1 MKKIGI
7 DLRALQVGH
16 EFRGIGANVRSLL
29 DAMLLNP
36 DFARNE
42 LFFYFYDTT
51 NPLELL
57 RIPEGLKYKTVIIKN
72 KKDPRKNKTK
82 AQKAIAYAKEV
93 AGNHLSLSPIPKA
106 SRLDVFIQ
114 FDQALGL
121 PRSPLVKRVLLVYD
135 FIPLVF
141 RDAYLPNVP
150 ALYRKFGWRAALKNF
165 GFNAR
170 YLVGLKTIKR
180 ADLLMAIS
188 EHTARD
194 IQKYTGISRKKI
206 VIVPCALRTT
216 APNDPIDLKNRQ
228 KQDKITDKEDVI
240 GKIISEADKVPYI
253 LYVGGVE
260 APRRR
265 LDDLISAYHQIRAS
279 GRHIRLVLVGKELGS
294 VKSIPHHDTAE
305 QLKQLSY
312 SDDLYMLGFVS
323 DENVDRLF
331 EHAKAFTFIS
341 LYEGFGLPILESYS
355 KGCPVITYSNSSIPE
370 VAGNAAI
377 MCEPTRQSLV
387 DAIEKVLN
395 NDPSV
400 PTLKAM
406 QAQLAKFSWER
417 SAEIAS
423 KAILG
428 KK

>member
-29 DAMLLNP
+29 EAMLLEP
-36 DFARNE
+36 DFAKNE
-42 LFFYFYDTT
+42 LYFYFYDTT

-57 RIPEGLKYKTVIIKN
+57 RIPEGLNYKTVIIKN

-82 AQKAIAYAKEV
+82 LQKAIAYAKEM
-93 AGNHLSLSPIPKA
+93 ASNHLSFSPIPNA
-106 SRLDVFIQ
+106 SRLDAFIQ

-121 PRSPLVKRVLLVYD
+121 PRSPLVKKVLLVYD

-141 RDAYLPNVP
+141 RDAYLPNIP
-150 ALYRKFGWRAALKNF
+150 AQYRKFGWRAALKTF

-188 EHTARD
+188 EHTAKD
-194 IQKYTGISRKKI
+194 IQKYAGVSKKKI
-206 VIVPCALRTT
+206 VVVPCALRTT
-216 APNDPIDLKNRQ
+216 APHEPVDLKNRQ
-228 KQDKITDKEDVI
+228 KQDKITDKEKVI
-240 GKIISEADKVPYI
+240 DKIIKEADKVPYI

-260 APRRR
+260 TPRRR
-265 LDDLISAYHQIRAS
+265 LDDLAGAYHQIRAS
-279 GRHIRLVLVGKELGS
+279 GRRIRLVLVGKELGS
-294 VKSIPHHDTAE
+294 VKSIPHHGTAE

-312 SDDLYMLGFVS
+312 SEDLFMLGFVS
-323 DENVDRLF
+323 DQNVDRLF

-341 LYEGFGLPILESYS
+341 LYEGFGLPILESYA
-355 KGCPVITYSNSSIPE
+355 KGCPVITYANSSITE
-370 VAGNAAI
+370 VAGDAAVI
-377 MCEPTRQSLV
+377 CEPTQLSLAE
-387 DAIEKVLN
+387 AIEKVLD
-395 NDPSV
+395 NDPSL
-400 PTLKAM
+400 PTRKAM

-417 SAEIAS
+417 SARIAAE
-423 KAILG
+423 AILG
-428 KK
+428 K